1 LKVNASAPD
10 AGATSNPAGTT
21 GINYIEMPGDE
32 TVPRQKSASSEIEP
46 QLWTEADEAAYQAL
60 ASRRKAAG
68 YQRRGRSVGSQLITA
83 GDIKPNPNTTVATVV
98 GLVEAKGTVSRSEL
112 VGAMGSATFLH
123 RKARPQDQGWCQGYI
138 AGAIRGGFLKIAESS
153 STPAA

>member
-1 LKVNASAPD
+1 MSQIVRKARRTLKLKVNASAPD

-60 ASRRKAAG
+60 ASRRKAA
-68 YQRRGRSVGSQLITA
+68 S
-83 GDIKPNPNTTVATVV
+83 
-98 GLVEAKGTVSRSEL
+98 
-112 VGAMGSATFLH
+112 
-123 RKARPQDQGWCQGYI
+123 
-138 AGAIRGGFLKIAESS
+138 
-153 STPAA
+153 